1 MSSPLRK
8 NNKSYLDV
16 NPSVK
21 SAIDNGEPIVALE
34 STIIC
39 HGMPYPKNL
48 ETALHVEKTVK
59 QNGATPATVAI
70 LDGRLKA
77 GISED
82 EMHFLAKQG
91 DKINKV
97 SRRDIPFSIARQ
109 NHGATTVAATM
120 IIASLAKIS
129 VFATGGIGGV
139 HRDINESLDISADLI
154 ELAKTNVAVV
164 CSGVKSILD
173 IPKTMEYLETHGV
186 PVIGYKTKAM
196 PAFYSRESECL
207 VDYSCENTRQI
218 AEILKVKWDI
228 PLMGGMVVTN
238 PIPEEYSIDSSKIAN
253 VINDALK
260 EMKLKKVTGKRT
272 TPFLL
277 SKVAEKTGGDSLEAN
292 IQLVLNNA
300 RLAAKIASDYNDLKL
315 AK

>member
-1 MSSPLRK
+1 MACLIQR
-8 NNKSYLDV
+8 
-16 NPSVK
+16 
-21 SAIDNGEPIVALE
+21 
-34 STIIC
+34 
-39 HGMPYPKNL
+39 L

-70 LDGRLKA
+70 LDGCLK

-82 EMHFLAKQG
+82 EMHFLQKQG
-91 DKINKV
+91 GKINKV
-97 SRRDIPFSIARQ
+97 SRRDILSIARQ

-120 IIASLAKIS
+120 IIMSLAKIS

-228 PLMGGMVVTN
+228 PLMGGMVVAN
-238 PIPEEYSIDSSKIAN
+238 PISEEYSIDSSKIAD

-260 EMKLKKVTGKRT
+260 EMKLKKITGKRT

-315 AK
+315 VK

>member
-1 MSSPLRK
+1 MPWH
-8 NNKSYLDV
+8 
-16 NPSVK
+16 
-21 SAIDNGEPIVALE
+21 ALSKE
-34 STIIC
+34 FGDC
-39 HGMPYPKNL
+39 
-48 ETALHVEKTVK
+48 LHVEKTVK

-91 DKINKV
+91 GKINKV
-97 SRRDIPFSIARQ
+97 SRRDIPLSIARQ

-154 ELAKTNVAVV
+154 ELAKTNVAAV

-207 VDYSCENTRQI
+207 VDY
-218 AEILKVKWDI
+218 KVK
-228 PLMGGMVVTN
+228 
-238 PIPEEYSIDSSKIAN
+238 
-253 VINDALK
+253 
-260 EMKLKKVTGKRT
+260 
-272 TPFLL
+272 
-277 SKVAEKTGGDSLEAN
+277 
-292 IQLVLNNA
+292 IQA
-300 RLAAKIASDYNDLKL
+300 
-315 AK
+315 

>member
-48 ETALHVEKTVK
+48 ETALNVEKTVK
-59 QNGATPATVAI
+59 QNGAIPATVAI

-97 SRRDIPFSIARQ
+97 SRRDIPLSIARQ

-228 PLMGGMVVTN
+228 PLIGGMVVAN

-260 EMKLKKVTGKRT
+260 EMKLKTLTRKR
-272 TPFLL
+272 LQL
-277 SKVAEKTGGDSLEAN
+277 SKPLKMTEKS
-292 IQLVLNNA
+292 
-300 RLAAKIASDYNDLKL
+300 
-315 AK
+315 

>member
-8 NNKSYLDV
+8 NNKSYLDI
-16 NPSVK
+16 NPSVE

-91 DKINKV
+91 GKINKV
-97 SRRDIPFSIARQ
+97 SRRDIPLSIARQ

-139 HRDINESLDISADLI
+139 HRDINESLDISADL
-154 ELAKTNVAVV
+154 T
-164 CSGVKSILD
+164 D
-173 IPKTMEYLETHGV
+173 
-186 PVIGYKTKAM
+186 
-196 PAFYSRESECL
+196 
-207 VDYSCENTRQI
+207 
-218 AEILKVKWDI
+218 
-228 PLMGGMVVTN
+228 
-238 PIPEEYSIDSSKIAN
+238 
-253 VINDALK
+253 
-260 EMKLKKVTGKRT
+260 
-272 TPFLL
+272 
-277 SKVAEKTGGDSLEAN
+277 
-292 IQLVLNNA
+292 
-300 RLAAKIASDYNDLKL
+300 
-315 AK
+315 

>member
-48 ETALHVEKTVK
+48 ETALNVEKTVK
-59 QNGATPATVAI
+59 QNGAIPATVAI

-97 SRRDIPFSIARQ
+97 SRRDIPLSIARQ

-228 PLMGGMVVTN
+228 PLMGGMVVAN
-238 PIPEEYSIDSSKIAN
+238 PIPEEYSID
-253 VINDALK
+253 
-260 EMKLKKVTGKRT
+260 
-272 TPFLL
+272 
-277 SKVAEKTGGDSLEAN
+277 
-292 IQLVLNNA
+292 
-300 RLAAKIASDYNDLKL
+300 
-315 AK
+315 

>member
-1 MSSPLRK
+1 MSSTLSK
-8 NNKSYLDV
+8 NNNSYLDV

-21 SAIDNGEPIVALE
+21 SAIDNGEPVVALE

-48 ETALHVEKTVK
+48 ETALNVEKTVK

-97 SRRDIPFSIARQ
+97 SRRDIPLSIARQ

-154 ELAKTNVAVV
+154 ELAKTNEGQRSH
-164 CSGVKSILD
+164 CG
-173 IPKTMEYLETHGV
+173 
-186 PVIGYKTKAM
+186 
-196 PAFYSRESECL
+196 
-207 VDYSCENTRQI
+207 
-218 AEILKVKWDI
+218 
-228 PLMGGMVVTN
+228 
-238 PIPEEYSIDSSKIAN
+238 
-253 VINDALK
+253 
-260 EMKLKKVTGKRT
+260 
-272 TPFLL
+272 
-277 SKVAEKTGGDSLEAN
+277 
-292 IQLVLNNA
+292 
-300 RLAAKIASDYNDLKL
+300 
-315 AK
+315 